1 MTYQELVTKLIEIQ
15 KHMMPDLEKFER
27 EDRLPHDLKVAKA
40 EIIEWEHTVDGD
52 GGLEDAPEIWPVEK
66 FARALRDHYDDF
78 NDFMRRKHRR
88 VRGARRPAARGL
100 RPPARPVGSAAPP
113 ATRPASPSPRRRAS
127 NASRSIQS
135 RPLSSRAALT
145 GGSRRLR
152 PALPL
157 VSARD
162 LLGHAGHPAAS
173 LDALALEVPLT
184 GVEGGAEGQ
193 WRPAGT
199 RCGARRKSCSQPR
212 PSSKARARR
221 SAAVCPYSHGPRRCA
236 RSPNRRLAGTA
247 RKPEPPRKRIPDPR
261 ATRSPKT
268 PAALTVTHDRR
279 RRRSAGRRARRR
291 GCPPCGAPG
300 DRPGRPSTPPRTD
313 RPRR

>member
-66 FARALRDHYDDF
+66 FARALRDRLHATQ
-78 NDFMRRKHRR
+78 HRR

-135 RPLSSRAALT
+135 SRC
-145 GGSRRLR
+145 LR
-152 PALPL
+152 
-157 VSARD
+157 
-162 LLGHAGHPAAS
+162 
-173 LDALALEVPLT
+173 
-184 GVEGGAEGQ
+184 
-193 WRPAGT
+193 
-199 RCGARRKSCSQPR
+199 
-212 PSSKARARR
+212 
-221 SAAVCPYSHGPRRCA
+221 
-236 RSPNRRLAGTA
+236 
-247 RKPEPPRKRIPDPR
+247 EPP
-261 ATRSPKT
+261 
-268 PAALTVTHDRR
+268 
-279 RRRSAGRRARRR
+279 
-291 GCPPCGAPG
+291 
-300 DRPGRPSTPPRTD
+300 
-313 RPRR
+313 